1 MTWSDEFDGGGIDE
15 SVWTFETG
23 NGHPTVPGWG
33 NEEPQYYQR
42 ENAWVEDGHLVIE
55 AREEHVTDAYGEY
68 DYTSSRLK
76 TQDAIEKRYGRV
88 DVRARLPHG
97 QGLWPAIWSLG
108 ASVDEVDWP
117 NAGEIDIMELL
128 GDEPATVHGAAHGP
142 GYSGAD
148 GYGDSY
154 TLFRGTFADS
164 FHVFSIVW
172 GPDRI
177 EWYVDE
183 TRFHLLTRSEVESA
197 GDQWVFDG
205 PVFFLLN
212 IACGGAWPGY
222 PDETTEFPQRM
233 LVDYIRHYETA

>member
-1 MTWSDEFDGGGIDE
+1 MTWSDEFDGGAIDE
-15 SVWTFETG
+15 SVWTFDTG
-23 NGHPTVPGWG
+23 NGHPAVPGWG

-55 AREEHVTDAYGEY
+55 AREEHVTDEYGEY
-68 DYTSSRLK
+68 DYTSSRMK
-76 TQDAIEKRYGRV
+76 TQNAVEKRYGRV
-88 DVRARLPHG
+88 DVRARLPEG

-108 ASVDEVDWP
+108 ANLDEVDWP

-128 GDEPATVHGAAHGP
+128 GHEPATVHGAAHGP

-154 TLFRGTFADS
+154 TLFRETFTDS

-172 GPDRI
+172 SPDRI
-177 EWYVDE
+177 EWYADGAP
-183 TRFHLLTRSEVESA
+183 FHVLTRSDVENA

-212 IACGGAWPGY
+212 VACGGTWPGY
-222 PDETTEFPQRM
+222 PDESTEFPQRM
-233 LVDYIRHYETA
+233 EVDYIRHYETA